1 MDFDIEKVI
10 QSYGNLTRAAKAFGV
25 SRTTVYQ
32 WKEKGVP
39 QQILTAYQL
48 GKISVVL
55 NKDGSSSVSMP
66 MDKIESLRN
75 GDSSSKQV
83 ANGIDIDALR
93 SALKPLIDE
102 LVEEKLKYSD
112 IT

>member
-75 GDSSSKQV
+75 ADSSSKQV

-93 SALKPLIDE
+93 SALKPLIEE
-102 LVEEKLKYSD
+102 LVEDRLKCSD
-112 IT
+112 KK